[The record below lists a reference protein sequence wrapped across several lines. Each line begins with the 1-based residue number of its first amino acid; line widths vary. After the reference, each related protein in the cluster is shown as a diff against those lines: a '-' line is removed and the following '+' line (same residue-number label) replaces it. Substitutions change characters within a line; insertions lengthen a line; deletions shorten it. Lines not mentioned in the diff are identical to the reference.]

1 VSDDFVTLV
10 PVDPHYV
17 PNAEQVKDAEGLAR
31 SMFPQADG
39 ISPQR
44 SDGIRLFD
52 AGSNFESVTC
62 AGCGAQIELDWWQK
76 AMDADFNGAGF
87 RLRPHVVPCCNQ
99 SYNLDQ
105 LNYDW
110 PQAFGRFGFEFMN
123 PNVGI
128 LPAEAVAALETALG
142 TSLRVI
148 YAHL

>member
-62 AGCGAQIELDWWQK
+62 TGCGTDR
-76 AMDADFNGAGF
+76 AGLVAEGYGC
-87 RLRPHVVPCCNQ
+87 RLQR
-99 SYNLDQ
+99 
-105 LNYDW
+105 
-110 PQAFGRFGFEFMN
+110 
-123 PNVGI
+123 
-128 LPAEAVAALETALG
+128 
-142 TSLRVI
+142 
-148 YAHL
+148 

>member
-1 VSDDFVTLV
+1 MGFR
-10 PVDPHYV
+10 H
-17 PNAEQVKDAEGLAR
+17 NAAMAFGCSMRGVILRASLAR
-31 SMFPQADG
+31 
-39 ISPQR
+39 
-44 SDGIRLFD
+44 
-52 AGSNFESVTC
+52 VV
-62 AGCGAQIELDWWQK
+62 AQIELDWWQK
-76 AMDADFNGAGF
+76 AMDADFNGDGF

-110 PQAFGRFGFEFMN
+110 PQAFGRFGLEFMN

-128 LPAEAVAALETALG
+128 LPAEAVSALETALG